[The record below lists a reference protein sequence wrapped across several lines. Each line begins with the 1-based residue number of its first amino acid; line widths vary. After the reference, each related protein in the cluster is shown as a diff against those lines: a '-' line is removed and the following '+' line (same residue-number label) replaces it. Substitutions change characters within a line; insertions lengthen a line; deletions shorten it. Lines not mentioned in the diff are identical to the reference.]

1 VGAASAANVEQRCRV
16 TGTAVAGSV
25 FQLGDPGLTTND
37 AMEIDMNE
45 KLEAGLTRTARISV
59 DDARTIS
66 FMGDE
71 GRVYATP
78 ELVRDIEM
86 TCRDLLLGVIDAGQ
100 DSVGTHI
107 DVSHI
112 AATPVGTWAE
122 IDVTVTA
129 VDGRAVTFDI
139 SARDPLEQICHG
151 KHSRFVVDVAK
162 TIARLKGKVE
172 AVAAA

>member
-1 VGAASAANVEQRCRV
+1 
-16 TGTAVAGSV
+16 
-25 FQLGDPGLTTND
+25 
-37 AMEIDMNE
+37 MNE
-45 KLEAGLTRTARISV
+45 KLKAGLTHSARIDV

-86 TCRDLLLGVIDAGQ
+86 TCRDLLLEVIDAGE

-107 DVSHI
+107 DVFHI
-112 AATPVGTWAE
+112 AATPIGMWAE

-139 SARDPLEQICHG
+139 SGRDPVEKICHG
-151 KHSRFVVDVAK
+151 KHSRFVVDVAR
-162 TIARLKGKVE
+162 TLARLKGK
-172 AVAAA
+172 ADAANAA

>member
-1 VGAASAANVEQRCRV
+1 MNKSLV
-16 TGTAVAGSV
+16 TG
-25 FQLGDPGLTTND
+25 LTSTNR
-37 AMEIDMNE
+37 ID
-45 KLEAGLTRTARISV
+45 I

-86 TCRDLLLGVIDAGQ
+86 TCRDLLLEHIDDGQ

-112 AATPVGTWAE
+112 AATPIGMWVD
-122 IDVTVTA
+122 ISVTVNS
-129 VDGRAVTFDI
+129 VDGRMVSFEVA
-139 SARDPLEQICHG
+139 ARDSVEQICHG
-151 KHSRFVVDVAK
+151 THSRFIVDVAK
-162 TIARLKGKVE
+162 TIERLRKKAD
-172 AVAAA
+172 AVKAA

>member
-1 VGAASAANVEQRCRV
+1 MKESLA
-16 TGTAVAGSV
+16 T
-25 FQLGDPGLTTND
+25 GLTT
-37 AMEIDMNE
+37 
-45 KLEAGLTRTARISV
+45 TARINV

-86 TCRDLLLGVIDAGQ
+86 TCRDLIFENVDEGQ

-112 AATPVGTWAE
+112 AATPIGMWVDIT
-122 IDVTVTA
+122 VTVNSL
-129 VDGRAVTFDI
+129 DGRAVGFEI

-151 KHSRFVVDVAK
+151 SHSRFIVDVAK
-162 TIARLKGKVE
+162 SIARLKGKID
-172 AVAAA
+172 AVAAVQT